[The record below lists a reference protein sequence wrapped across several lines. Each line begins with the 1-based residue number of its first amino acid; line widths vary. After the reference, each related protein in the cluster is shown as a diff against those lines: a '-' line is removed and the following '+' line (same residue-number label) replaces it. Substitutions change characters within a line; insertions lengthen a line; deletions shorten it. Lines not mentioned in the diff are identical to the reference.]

1 MADKDKGQYNPTSTV
16 AFSKLLSKLAST
28 KQEKNIAQQVAED
41 YAKSKGIKLKDLD
54 KVKVNPEVSKKIA
67 DAFEGLVDNADD
79 PAVKSAYESLISETM
94 DQYQAIKK
102 TGLKVLPMKEGM
114 ENPYKSSKDL
124 VEDVLKN
131 NRMYYYPT
139 DQGYGSG
146 SAAKNPLLK
155 ATKEVADGKPMVA
168 NDVFRVVHDYF
179 GHVKDANKFGATGEE
194 NAFRAHQQMFSPEAQ
209 KALATETR
217 GQNSWVNYGPLGE
230 ANRANPAATTYAEQK
245 AALMPDW
252 ALKEVD
258 EIANPKVYK
267 AKQFAKTAGK
277 LALPAAVAGSAL
289 MSDSASDA
297 IADLVIPGGVESVGL
312 GSDEPLTRP
321 QRRAVE
327 ATSELSD
334 DAPMT
339 RERYQALQRMLER
352 K

>member
-1 MADKDKGQYNPTSTV
+1 MSEKDKGQYNPTSTI
-16 AFSKLLSKLAST
+16 AFNKLLSRMTSSK
-28 KQEKNIAQQVAED
+28 KEENIAQKIAKEYAE
-41 YAKSKGIKLKDLD
+41 SRGIKLKDLD

-67 DAFEGLVDNADD
+67 QTFESLVDNPND
-79 PAVKSAYESLISETM
+79 PAVKKAYDALIDETIE
-94 DQYQAIKK
+94 QYNAIKK
-102 TGLKVLPMKEGM
+102 TGLKVQPITPDMG
-114 ENPYKSSKDL
+114 NPYKTSKDL
-124 VEDVLKN
+124 VEDVVKN

-139 DQGYGSG
+139 DMGYGSG
-146 SAAKNPLLK
+146 SVSNNPLLK
-155 ATKEVADGKPMVA
+155 ATKEMADGKPMVA

-252 ALKEVD
+252 ALKDVE
-258 EIANPKVYK
+258 EIADPRKYK
-267 AKQFAKTAGK
+267 AKQYAKTLGK
-277 LALPAAVAGSAL
+277 IALPAAAVGSAL

-297 IADLVIPGGVESVGL
+297 IMDTLIPGGVSSVGQ
-312 GSDEPLTRP
+312 GSDEPLDKR
-321 QRRAVE
+321 QRRDVE
-327 ATSELSD
+327 ASAELS
-334 DAPMT
+334 AGEPMN
-339 RERYQALQRMLER
+339 RERYLAIQRMLN

>member
-1 MADKDKGQYNPTSTV
+1 MAERDQGKYNPSS
-16 AFSKLLSKLAST
+16 AIGFSKLLSKLSST
-28 KQEKNIAQQVAED
+28 KEEASIAQKVAQD

-67 DAFEGLVDNADD
+67 EAFEGLVDNADD
-79 PAVKSAYESLISETM
+79 PAVKSAYESLINETM

-102 TGLKVLPMKEGM
+102 TGLKVLPMKDGM

-124 VEDVLKN
+124 VDDVLKN

-146 SAAKNPLLK
+146 AAAKNPLLR
-155 ATKEVADGKPMVA
+155 ATAEVADGKPMVA

-179 GHVKDANKFGATGEE
+179 GHVKDSNKFGATGEE

-217 GQNSWVNYGPLGE
+217 GQNSWVNYGPKGE

-245 AALMPDW
+245 AALMPEW

-258 EIANPKVYK
+258 EIANPKMYK

-277 LALPAAVAGSAL
+277 LALPAAIAGSAL

-297 IADLVIPGGVESVGL
+297 VADMLIPGGVESVGA
-312 GSDEPLTRP
+312 GSDEPLDRQ

-327 ATSELSD
+327 ATSELSQ

>member
-1 MADKDKGQYNPTSTV
+1 MAEKDKGQYNPSSSL
-16 AFSKLLSKLAST
+16 AFSKLVNKLTSSKEEKNAAQKLA
-28 KQEKNIAQQVAED
+28 QEYAE
-41 YAKSKGIKLKDLD
+41 SRGIKLKDLE

-67 DAFEGLVDNADD
+67 AEFDKLIDSPDD
-79 PAVKSAYESLISETM
+79 PAVKKAYDALIDETL

-102 TGLKVLPMKEGM
+102 TGLKVIPMTEGM

-124 VEDVLKN
+124 VDDVLKN

-146 SAAKNPLLK
+146 SVAKNPLLR
-155 ATKEVADGKPMVA
+155 ATQEVADGKPMVA

-179 GHVKDANKFGATGEE
+179 GHVKDNNKFGATGEE
-194 NAFRAHQQMFSPEAQ
+194 NAYRAHKQMFSPEAQ

-230 ANRANPAATTYAEQK
+230 ANRSNPSATTYADQK
-245 AALMPDW
+245 AGLLPDW

-258 EIANPKVYK
+258 EIANPRAYK
-267 AKQFAKTAGK
+267 AKQFAKTLGK
-277 LALPAAVAGSAL
+277 VAVPAAVIGSAAL
-289 MSDSASDA
+289 SDSASDA
-297 IADLVIPGGVESVGL
+297 IMDTLIPGGVSSAGE
-312 GSDEPLTRP
+312 GSDEPLNRQ

-327 ATSELSD
+327 ATSELAKD
-334 DAPMT
+334 EPMT
-339 RERYQALQRMLER
+339 RERLQALQRMLEG